1 MAAKPVQPM
10 LPLSAQCMGAPPYPE
25 DKGHEDTKLRCG
37 CGIGDR
43 SDDHRGMRLSVVTH
57 EAQAP
62 PAVVCDGSPTWCVVA
77 KSDLDATHLGYVF
90 VDDQMGGLVLSG
102 QTARLPGAQ
111 VHQVKFCAYYD
122 IREKK
127 DLECSTPIASLSS
140 ANTPFVLKSL
150 EILPLYGSGNPAST
164 APSSPRAAALHI
176 QWPLLCHLNCK
187 SIGEPTGIG
196 RRCEASCASP
206 SPFPV
211 AEIKENRIAETE
223 VLESSAASE
232 EAGSGA
238 VVKFSEMTDDRS
250 ACGVCVI
257 SEIG

>member
-1 MAAKPVQPM
+1 MRTRNFAAAAV
-10 LPLSAQCMGAPPYPE
+10 SVIGVTIIGA
-25 DKGHEDTKLRCG
+25 CG
-37 CGIGDR
+37 
-43 SDDHRGMRLSVVTH
+43 SLMVTH

-77 KSDLDATHLGYVF
+77 KSDLDATHPGYVF
-90 VDDQMGGLVLSG
+90 VDDQMAGLVLSG

-122 IREKK
+122 IGEKK

-140 ANTPFVLKSL
+140 ANTPFVLESL

-176 QWPLLCHLNCK
+176 QWPLLYHLNCK

-206 SPFPV
+206 SPFPRRRNQG
-211 AEIKENRIAETE
+211 KPNSRN
-223 VLESSAASE
+223 
-232 EAGSGA
+232 GSFGKLGSKRGSRRGP